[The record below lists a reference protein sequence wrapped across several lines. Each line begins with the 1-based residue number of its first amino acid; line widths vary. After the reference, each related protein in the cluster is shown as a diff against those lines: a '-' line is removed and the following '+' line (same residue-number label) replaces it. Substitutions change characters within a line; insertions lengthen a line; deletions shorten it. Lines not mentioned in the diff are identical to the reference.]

1 MAWALTNQNDTVI
14 NPMASCKIWAQPHQW
29 GSAECQ
35 PHFCQEIML

>member
-14 NPMASCKIWAQPHQW
+14 NPMASCKIRAQPPQW

-35 PHFCQEIML
+35 PPLFQEIML